1 MTMDHDHTLTEPVPA
16 SVDHSEHLHP
26 GEHEHTITDR
36 NLIFIALFL
45 AVLTALEVAATE
57 VDFVPDALLIPSLLV
72 MMTVKFFVVVLY
84 FMHLKFDSRL
94 FSLMFYIGL
103 VFAVALYGVMLTTFH
118 FFTG

>member
-1 MTMDHDHTLTEPVPA
+1 MTMEHDTTLTEPVPA
-16 SVDHSEHLHP
+16 SVDHSEHVAP

-45 AVLTALEVAATE
+45 AVHTALEVAATE
-57 VDFVPDALLIPSLLV
+57 IGMPDGLLVPSLLI

-94 FSLMFYIGL
+94 FSLLFYIGL
-103 VFAVALYGVMLTTFH
+103 AFAVVLYGVMLTTFQ